1 MLEGNTHIH
10 ALNDGQIDVTEAL
23 SDLKTIAKI
32 ANSTPAAIVQEV
44 RQTLTNQSGSLWCD
58 F

>member
-1 MLEGNTHIH
+1 MMER
-10 ALNDGQIDVTEAL
+10 IDVTEAL
-23 SDLKTIAKI
+23 PDLKTIAKI

-44 RQTLTNQSGSLWCD
+44 RQTLTIQCGYLCRD

>member
-1 MLEGNTHIH
+1 MLERNTHIH
-10 ALNDGQIDVTEAL
+10 ELIDGQIDVTEAL

-32 ANSTPAAIVQEV
+32 ANSTPAVMVQEV
-44 RQTLTNQSGSLWCD
+44 RQTLTIQCGSLCRD